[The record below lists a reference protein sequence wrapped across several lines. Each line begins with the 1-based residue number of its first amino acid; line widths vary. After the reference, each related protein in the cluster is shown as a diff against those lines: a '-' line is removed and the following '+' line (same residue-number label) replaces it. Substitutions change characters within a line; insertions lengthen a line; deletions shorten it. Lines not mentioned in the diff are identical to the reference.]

1 MNQGAILRAESS
13 RDFFCLGPVEDRTGS
28 SVKHREY
35 DEHFMIKGEGTVKK
49 GYLFL
54 LVWIACLA
62 VAATTCHAG
71 HGEKR
76 TPKKAI
82 LMAAFGTTVPE
93 AQKAFDPI
101 HARAKQ
107 AFPGV
112 EIRWAYT
119 SNIVRTK
126 LAKQG
131 RVLDSPETA
140 LAKLMD
146 EGYTDVAI
154 LSLQTIPG
162 EEFHNLV
169 QNARLFAQ
177 MAGGF
182 EKVIVARPLL
192 SSHEDMVRVAKAMI
206 KSIPAARKPEDAV
219 LLMGH
224 GSGKHP
230 ADAIYGAMNQVFSE
244 LDPNIWL
251 ATVEG
256 YPSLND
262 LLPKLREKKS
272 GKTYLLPFML
282 VAGDHARNDMAGDEP
297 DSWKS
302 VLTKNGHPCE
312 VTLKGTGENPAIVE
326 VWLDHLKEAY
336 SHL

>member
-1 MNQGAILRAESS
+1 M
-13 RDFFCLGPVEDRTGS
+13 
-28 SVKHREY
+28 
-35 DEHFMIKGEGTVKK
+35 KK
-49 GYLFL
+49 RGLVVL
-54 LVWIACLA
+54 LWIACMA
-62 VAATTCHAG
+62 FASTTCHAG

-93 AQKAFDPI
+93 AQKAFDQI

-107 AFPGV
+107 VFPGV

-119 SNIVRTK
+119 SSIVRTK

-131 RVLDSPETA
+131 KVLDSPETA

-169 QNARLFAQ
+169 QNARFFAQ

-206 KSIPAARKPEDAV
+206 ESIPAARKPEDVV

-224 GSGKHP
+224 GSERHP
-230 ADAIYGAMNQVFSE
+230 SDAIYGAMNQILSE
-244 LDPNIWL
+244 LDPNIWI
-251 ATVEG
+251 ATVDG

-262 LLPKLREKKS
+262 LLPKLREKKTR
-272 GKTYLLPFML
+272 KAYLMPFML
-282 VAGDHARNDMAGDEP
+282 VAGDHVRNDMAGSEP

-302 VLTKNGHPCE
+302 VLSKDGYQCE
-312 VTLKGTGENPAIVE
+312 VTLKGTGENPEIVE
-326 VWLDHLKEAY
+326 VWMDHLKEAY